1 MLTLYNLA
9 ECKRKTPKGEEN
21 IHDTST
27 PPKETDHKYMMNVVL
42 DDIDEMEEGQN
53 EE

>member
-1 MLTLYNLA
+1 MLTIYNLA
-9 ECKRKTPKGEEN
+9 ECKRKTPKGEES

-27 PPKETDHKYMMNVVL
+27 HPKETGHKYMMKVVL
-42 DDIDEMEEGQN
+42 DDIDEKKEGQN